1 MTRVVLVGPPGAG
14 KGTQAVALS
23 GKLGVP
29 HISTGDL
36 FRKHVSEE
44 TELGVQAKRYMDA
57 GELVPDSVTN
67 GMVRQRLAEDDA
79 QRGFVLDGFPRNT
92 AQAGELESML
102 AEYGAKLDAVLELK
116 VDTEEVVQRLLAR
129 GRTDDTEDVIRNR
142 QNVYH
147 TETAPLLEYYADRL
161 ITIDGLGD
169 VDEISARALDALN
182 AFTGGS

>member
-1 MTRVVLVGPPGAG
+1 MTRLVLVGPPGAG

-23 GKLGVP
+23 RKLGIP

-36 FRKHVSEE
+36 FRVHVGEE
-44 TELGVQAKRYMDA
+44 TELGREAKSYMDA

-67 GMVRQRLAEDDA
+67 GMVRQRLGESDA
-79 QRGFVLDGFPRNT
+79 QHGFLLDGFPRNT
-92 AQAGELESML
+92 AQAAELEDML
-102 AEYGAKLDAVLELK
+102 AEQGVKLDAVLELK
-116 VDTEEVVQRLLAR
+116 VDTEEVVQRLLER
-129 GRTDDTEDVIRNR
+129 GRTDDTEEVIRNR

-161 ITIDGLGD
+161 VTIDGSGD
-169 VDEISARALDALN
+169 IDEISARALDALN